1 MSKKRYQGSCAC
13 GQLRFE
19 ADIDFAQGTHKCNC
33 TQCWKRR
40 WWSVKVQPGDFR
52 LLSGDE
58 VVDRDFEVCPGC
70 QVITHRHVPAA
81 QWNPQDYVSVNVATL
96 DDLPPADAA
105 GTTVSVRLAATDY
118 GRDPI
123 TGVLVG
129 TTPYSLTVARDV
141 EGLGRNRRRS
151 ARCRGLRWPSWWL
164 PTPVPGCR
172 KNCWR
177 PTGFG
182 LCRCT
187 SWSTVSICATVSI
200 RSCRSREST
209 P

>member
-1 MSKKRYQGSCAC
+1 MSESTKRRYQGSCAC
-13 GQLRFE
+13 GKVKFE

-96 DDLPPADAA
+96 DDLPPAVLLESPVTYYDGRADNWWQRPA
-105 GTTVSVRLAATDY
+105 EVRHL
-118 GRDPI
+118 
-123 TGVLVG
+123 
-129 TTPYSLTVARDV
+129 
-141 EGLGRNRRRS
+141 
-151 ARCRGLRWPSWWL
+151 
-164 PTPVPGCR
+164 
-172 KNCWR
+172 
-177 PTGFG
+177 
-182 LCRCT
+182 
-187 SWSTVSICATVSI
+187 
-200 RSCRSREST
+200 
-209 P
+209 